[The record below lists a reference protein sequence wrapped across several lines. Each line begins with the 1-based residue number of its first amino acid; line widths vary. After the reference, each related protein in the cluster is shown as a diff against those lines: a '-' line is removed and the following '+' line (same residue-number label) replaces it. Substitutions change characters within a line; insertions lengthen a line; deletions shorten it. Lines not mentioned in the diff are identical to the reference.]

1 MTRFLIVD
9 DDEMSLRMLQVLL
22 ENFGYQVT
30 TAQNGVQALHAARH
44 NPPDIIVT
52 DILMPEMDGFT
63 LCREWKQDKAL
74 KDIPLVFYT
83 ATFTDEAN
91 EEFALSLG
99 AERFIIKTIEPVEL
113 IEILRG
119 VIQGQEEGEGET
131 SESVSLAEE
140 YLKAYSATLIRK
152 LESQVEELE
161 EANQQLEKE
170 SAERKQA
177 VAALRHEQALTRSLL
192 QNSLDGIFAFDLD
205 SRYTLWNPEME
216 RITGVVKEKVVG
228 RHAFDVFPFL
238 KEMGEDRYF
247 ADALAGK
254 MVTATKRTYTV
265 AVTGEQRI
273 VDSFYSPLPDASGK
287 IIGGLVFVRD
297 VTPH

>member
-9 DDEMSLRMLQVLL
+9 DDEMGLRMLQVLL

-30 TAQNGVQALHAARH
+30 TAQNGVQALEVARH

-63 LCREWKQDKAL
+63 LCREWKQDKTL

-83 ATFTDEAN
+83 ATFTDTAN
-91 EEFALSLG
+91 EDFALSLG
-99 AERFIIKTIEPVEL
+99 AERFIVKTIEPVEL
-113 IEILRG
+113 IETLRE
-119 VIQGQEEGEGET
+119 VLTEREDGEGET
-131 SESVSLAEE
+131 SESISLAEE

-161 EANQQLEKE
+161 ETNQKLVQE

-177 VAALRHEQALTRSLL
+177 VAALRQEKTLTRCLL
-192 QNSLDGIFAFDLD
+192 ENSVDGVFAFDEGY
-205 SRYTLWNPEME
+205 RYTIWNPEME
-216 RITGVVKEKVVG
+216 RITGVVKEKVLG
-228 RHAFDVFPFL
+228 KQAFEIFPFL
-238 KEMGEDRYF
+238 KEIGEDRFF

-254 MVTATKRTYTV
+254 TVTATKRTYTV
-265 AVTGEQRI
+265 AVSGEQRI
-273 VDSFYSPLPDASGK
+273 VDSFYSPLPDAAGK
-287 IIGGLVFVRD
+287 IVGGLAFVRD